1 MANHASLN
9 SLHQLRVRHLR
20 LLDHLV
26 SLGSVHKA
34 ARALNVTQPTASAM
48 LKEMELAL
56 GGPLFE
62 RARSG
67 VRPTA
72 KGRSASARM
81 RVVLE
86 ELQKLLAETSAA
98 EPLPVLRL
106 GCLYQP
112 LFASL
117 QGYLSEAVAQNAY
130 RLDIVDGPMSELL
143 AKLERNEVDCIIG
156 RMPAGSAGQLSS
168 KNYFYRPL
176 YEFRTCLV
184 ARPAHPLA
192 RKRKLALR
200 DLAQYEWILSRSAVI
215 PQSAFAAEGLPPPKV
230 RISTASFIF
239 CLRLLSIGDFIS
251 TAPCDAAVDAQRLG
265 LIRIL
270 DLSLPQLLTPV
281 AFIAH
286 QSSMANPNLR
296 MFWEA
301 VQAAS
306 RMRSESPG

>member
-1 MANHASLN
+1 MADHRSANA
-9 SLHQLRVRHLR
+9 LHQLRVRHLR

-26 SLGSVHKA
+26 SLGSLHKA

-67 VRPTA
+67 VRLTA

-86 ELQKLLAETSAA
+86 ELQKLLEETSAA
-98 EPLPVLRL
+98 DPLPLLRL

-112 LFASL
+112 FFSSL
-117 QGYLSEAVAQNAY
+117 QDYLSEAVAQNAY
-130 RLDIVDGPMSELL
+130 RLEVVDGPMSELL

-156 RMPAGSAGQLSS
+156 RMPAGSAGELSP
-168 KNYFYRPL
+168 KEYFYQPL

-184 ARPAHPLA
+184 VRPAHPLA
-192 RKRKLALR
+192 RRRKLALR
-200 DLAQYEWILSRSAVI
+200 DLAQYEWMLSRSATI
-215 PQSAFAAEGLPPPKV
+215 PQTAFAAEGLPPPKV
-230 RISTASFIF
+230 RISTSSFVF
-239 CLRLLSIGDFIS
+239 CLRLLAIGDFIS
-251 TAPCDAAVDAQRLG
+251 TAPCDAALDAQRFG
-265 LIRIL
+265 LVRIL
-270 DLSLPQLLTPV
+270 NLSLPQLLTPV

-286 QSSMANPNLR
+286 QSSMANPHLR
-296 MFWEA
+296 MFWGA
-301 VQAAS
+301 VEKRARPRAS
-306 RMRSESPG
+306 A

>member
-1 MANHASLN
+1 MANRPSAS

-20 LLDHLV
+20 LLEHLV
-26 SLGSVHKA
+26 SLGSLHKA

-48 LKEMELAL
+48 LKDMELAL

-62 RARSG
+62 RARNG
-67 VRPTA
+67 VRLTA

-86 ELQKLLAETSAA
+86 ELAKLLEETSAA

-112 LFASL
+112 FFGSL
-117 QGYLSEAVAQNAY
+117 QGYLSEAMAQDTY
-130 RLDIVDGPMSELL
+130 RLEVVDGPMSELL

-156 RMPAGSAGQLSS
+156 RMPAGSAGELRP
-168 KNYFYRPL
+168 KDYFYRPL
-176 YEFRTCLV
+176 YEFKTCLV
-184 ARPAHPLA
+184 VRPQHPLA
-192 RKRKLALR
+192 GKRKLMLR
-200 DLAQYEWILSRSAVI
+200 DLAQYEWILSRSATI
-215 PQSAFAAEGLPPPKV
+215 PQTAFAAQGLPPPRV
-230 RISTASFIF
+230 RISTSSFIF
-239 CLRLLSIGDFIS
+239 CLRLLAIGNFVS
-251 TAPCDAAVDAQRLG
+251 TAPCDAARDAQRYG
-265 LIRIL
+265 LVRIL
-270 DLSLPQLLTPV
+270 NLRLPQLLTPV

-301 VQAAS
+301 IEKSARPRVAA
-306 RMRSESPG
+306 